1 MGFESAPGG
10 HQPFHVLSTLPLPL
24 VPSNP
29 TLRPGSPLLQTA
41 SPSFSCP
48 LAPPLFSCWR
58 HSGETQRARLGR
70 LFVHFPLWGA
80 LAGHR
85 CCQQLPCCGPHSP
98 ETSMICA
105 LSGLGVPTAMD
116 LSVQISWGCCDKT
129 AEPRWLKREKCILSW
144 FWRLEVQIRVMAGL
158 SSF

>member
-1 MGFESAPGG
+1 MGFESVPGG

-24 VPSNP
+24 VPSNS

-41 SPSFSCP
+41 SPSLSCP

-105 LSGLGVPTAMD
+105 LSGPLPWT
-116 LSVQISWGCCDKT
+116 SVFKFPGAAVTKQQSPGG
-129 AEPRWLKREKCILSW
+129 LNEKCILSW
-144 FWRLEVQIRVMAGL
+144 FWRLEVRIRVMAGL